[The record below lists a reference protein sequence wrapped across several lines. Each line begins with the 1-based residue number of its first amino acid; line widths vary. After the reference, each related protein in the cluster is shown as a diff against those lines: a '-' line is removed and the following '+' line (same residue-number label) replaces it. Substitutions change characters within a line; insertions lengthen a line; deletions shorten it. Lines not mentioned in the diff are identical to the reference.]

1 MKCEHAKD
9 FFSEYIEQSLDKPT
23 GVALEAHLTACGACQ
38 RELDGLRQTWGAL
51 NATPAVEPPADLAWR
66 VMCRLQEEK
75 LQRLE
80 AEQTRKAKNPFL
92 GWLQALTPG
101 AAFGYATLT
110 ALLIIGMLFP
120 LRSALQGGVIFGP
133 GIGTPR
139 PAVTAVDLHPLAD
152 LAGAR
157 QDGQGRWIMPLVVT
171 TAPQLGQSSA
181 TVTPMLRR
189 DREWVAMESAE
200 TTQVLPPGAT
210 RTFAVPMT
218 VEGERVLAVRVR
230 VQAARQTFQ
239 DVVLAGPVR

>member
-23 GVALEAHLTACGACQ
+23 GVALEAHLTACGGCQ
-38 RELDGLRQTWGAL
+38 RDLDGLRQTWGAL
-51 NATPAVEPPADLAWR
+51 NAVPAVEPPADLAWR
-66 VMCRLQEEK
+66 IMCRLQEEK

-80 AEQTRKAKNPFL
+80 AEQTRKAKNPFI

-110 ALLIIGMLFP
+110 ALLILGVLFP
-120 LRSALQGGVIFGP
+120 LLPKGVVFGIP
-133 GIGTPR
+133 GTSSR
-139 PAVTAVDLHPLAD
+139 PAVSTVDLHPLVD
-152 LAGAR
+152 ISGAR
-157 QDGQGRWIMPLVVT
+157 QDVQGRWIMPLVVT
-171 TAPQLGQSSA
+171 SAPELGQSSA
-181 TVTPMLRR
+181 TATPMLLR
-189 DREWVAMESAE
+189 DREWVPMESAA
-200 TTQVLPPGAT
+200 TTQTIPAGET
-210 RTFAVPMT
+210 RSFAVPVT